1 MSETPLTCPHQKN
14 DVGGSFGGPPVRPI
28 PHIQNGKVIREPIIR
43 LESPTQRE
51 SYRGKGKA
59 IDIGGD
65 RVGCRADVILPR
77 MSTTKSGYGGNGESS
92 RAVRRRLFE
101 EPLHQGDEDVEM
113 EESGG
118 EEPEPI
124 EGGTIT
130 APTPGAQPSS
140 LYTWTR
146 FQDSLHNLLND
157 QSKEHVL
164 FARDAPPVIDSAE
177 EDGKS
182 EEEDRRGVKA
192 QGDNEEMTEQDNV
205 MIVTG
210 SWVREDDGKWI
221 FDSLTEEG
229 TKSITLTAGF
239 EEEWLDFAMSETSL
253 TFPHQKNDVGGSF
266 GGPLVRPIPH
276 IQNGIVIREPIIRL
290 ESPTQRESYRGK
302 GKAIDIGGD
311 SVGCR
316 ADVILPRMSTTKSG
330 YGGNGESSRAVRH
343 RLFEEP
349 LHRGDE
355 DVEMEES
362 GGEEPEP
369 IEGGTIRAP
378 TPGAQPSSLYTWM
391 RFQDSLHNL
400 LNDQSIEP
408 VLFARDAPPVI
419 DSAEEDGK

>member
-1 MSETPLTCPHQKN
+1 MPITLLPGYDTLVFGPYDLTGAFPRTA
-14 DVGGSFGGPPVRPI
+14 VRPDD
-28 PHIQNGKVIREPIIR
+28 PIQN
-43 LESPTQRE
+43 
-51 SYRGKGKA
+51 RGH
-59 IDIGGD
+59 DI
-65 RVGCRADVILPR
+65 A
-77 MSTTKSGYGGNGESS
+77 NS
-92 RAVRRRLFE
+92 R
-101 EPLHQGDEDVEM
+101 PL
-113 EESGG
+113 
-118 EEPEPI
+118 
-124 EGGTIT
+124 GT
-130 APTPGAQPSS
+130 
-140 LYTWTR
+140 
-146 FQDSLHNLLND
+146 
-157 QSKEHVL
+157 
-164 FARDAPPVIDSAE
+164 
-177 EDGKS
+177 S

-192 QGDNEEMTEQDNV
+192 QGDNEEDE
-205 MIVTG
+205 
-210 SWVREDDGKWI
+210 
-221 FDSLTEEG
+221 
-229 TKSITLTAGF
+229 GF